1 MTYLIQKDVILMA
14 SNYVNSLYKDYEK
27 LEIKNQKIANEN
39 KLLKLKLDI
48 TESQN
53 QRLEKICQKQEKVL
67 EDIKYKNQSIIN
79 EKDKIIEEQN
89 KKIIELVNQLNLTKY
104 ERDMYLAKL
113 NIDGTNSG
121 IPTSQTPIN
130 KKKVIPNSRKNT
142 GGKIGGKY
150 NHQKNKLEKFS
161 DEEINE
167 NEDVT
172 LDECPHCHSKDI
184 VGLDS
189 EITKDEFDYQ
199 IKIIKKR
206 IHFKEYKC
214 SDCNNIVRKNIPV
227 NLKEE
232 NQYGNNVQ
240 ATALTLTNI
249 GNVPMNKVRKI
260 ICGLTMNEIDLS
272 EGYIA
277 KLQKRAASKLNNF
290 IKDLKFYI
298 MHLKLLYWDDTVIMI
313 NKTRGCMRFYGN
325 ENVALYCAHNKKNKK
340 GLDKDN
346 ILNMLPSSVVV
357 EHDHN
362 IINYHN
368 DYSFINAECCQ
379 HLNRD
384 LEKVKINI
392 SNRIW
397 CIKLKDLFNEY
408 DHKRKELIDKNIEH
422 FSDEEFN
429 EFISKINEYLLLGV
443 DEYLNDSKVYYA
455 DKEAALLI
463 RLMEYRDNYIYWT
476 LDFDIPFTNNL
487 SERAL
492 RGIKSKMKVSGQFQN
507 VNNAEYYAMIRSYIE
522 TCYRNGINGHEALV
536 RLMHD
541 NPYTLKDI
549 LEIGNQN
556 AEKSK

>member
-1 MTYLIQKDVILMA
+1 MT
-14 SNYVNSLYKDYEK
+14 SNYANGLYKDYEK
-27 LEIKNQKIANEN
+27 LEIKNQKVNKEN
-39 KLLKLKLDI
+39 KLLRLRLDI
-48 TESQN
+48 LESEN
-53 QRLEKICQKQEKVL
+53 QRKDKIIFKHEKII
-67 EDIKYKNQSIIN
+67 EDIETKNKKIID
-79 EKDKIIEEQN
+79 EKDKIIEAQN

-104 ERDMYLAKL
+104 ERDMYLSKL
-113 NIDGTNSG
+113 NIDGTNAG

-130 KKKVIPNSRKNT
+130 KKKIIPNSRKKTDN
-142 GGKIGGKY
+142 KIGG
-150 NHQKNKLEKFS
+150 QKNHKKHKLEKFK

-172 LDECPHCHSKDI
+172 LNECPHCHSKDLI
-184 VGLDS
+184 ELNS
-189 EITKDEFDYQ
+189 ETTKDEFDYQ

-214 SDCNNIVRKNIPV
+214 LNCNNVVRKDIPV

-260 ICGLTMNEIDLS
+260 ICGLTMDEIDLS
-272 EGYIA
+272 EGYIS
-277 KLQKRAASKLNNF
+277 KLQRRASLGLTKF
-290 IKDLKFYI
+290 ISDLKFYI
-298 MHLKLLYWDDTVIMI
+298 THLNLVYWDDTVIMI

-325 ENVALYCAHNKKNKK
+325 EDVALYCAHSQKNKV

-346 ILNMLPSSVVV
+346 ILNMLPSSAVV

-362 IINYHN
+362 ILNYHN

-384 LEKVKINI
+384 LEKVKTNI
-392 SNRIW
+392 PNRTW
-397 CIKLKDLFNEY
+397 SIKMKELFNEY
-408 DHKRKELIDKNIEH
+408 DHKRKELIAKKIDH
-422 FSDEEFN
+422 FTEEEFN
-429 EFISKINEYLLLGV
+429 EFISKINQFLLLGV
-443 DEYLNDSKVYYA
+443 EEYSNDSNVYYA

-476 LDFDIPFTNNL
+476 LDFNLPFTNNL

-507 VNNAEYYAMIRSYIE
+507 VTNAEYYGVIRSYIE
-522 TCYRNGINGHEALV
+522 TCYRNNVNGHEALI
-536 RLMHD
+536 RLMND
-541 NPYTLKDI
+541 NPYTLEEI
-549 LEIGNQN
+549 LEIGKQHS
-556 AEKSK
+556 EKSN

>member
-1 MTYLIQKDVILMA
+1 MA
-14 SNYVNSLYKDYEK
+14 SNYSNNLYKDYEK
-27 LEIKNQKIANEN
+27 ILKKNQELERKY
-39 KLLKLKLDI
+39 KLEKLHCDI
-48 TESQN
+48 IESQN
-53 QRLEKICQKQEKVL
+53 QRLEKICQKHEKIL
-67 EDIKYKNQSIIN
+67 EDIKTKNQSIID
-79 EKDKIIEEQN
+79 EKDKIIEAQN

-104 ERDMYLAKL
+104 ERDMYLSKL

-130 KKKVIPNSRKNT
+130 KKKIIPNSRKNT
-142 GGKIGGKY
+142 GGKIGGQEK
-150 NHQKNKLEKFS
+150 HKKSKLEKFT
-161 DEEINE
+161 DDEINE
-167 NEDVT
+167 NEEIT
-172 LDECPHCHSKDI
+172 LDECPHCHSKD
-184 VGLDS
+184 LEELES
-189 EITKDEFDYQ
+189 ETTKDEFDYQ

-214 SDCNNIVRKNIPV
+214 SDCNSIVRKNVPV

-277 KLQKRAASKLNNF
+277 KLQKRAASKLEKF
-290 IKDLKFYI
+290 IIDLKFYI
-298 MHLKLLYWDDTVIMI
+298 THLSLVYWDDTVIMI

-325 ENVALYCAHNKKNKK
+325 EDVALYCAHSQKNKA

-346 ILNMLPSSVVV
+346 ILNKLSNTAVV

-362 IINYHN
+362 IVNYH
-368 DYSFINAECCQ
+368 DEYSFINAECCQ

-392 SNRIW
+392 PNRIW
-397 CIKLKDLFNEY
+397 CIKMKELFNEY
-408 DHKRKELIDKNIEH
+408 DHKRKELIDKNIDH
-422 FSDEEFN
+422 FSEEEFD
-429 EFISKINEYLLLGV
+429 EFVSNINEYLLLGV
-443 DEYLNDSKVYYA
+443 EEYLNDSEAYYA

-476 LDFDIPFTNNL
+476 LDFNLPFTNNL

-507 VNNAEYYAMIRSYIE
+507 VNNAEYYGIIRSYIE
-522 TCYRNGINGHEALV
+522 TCYRNNVNGHEALT
-536 RLMHD
+536 RLMND
-541 NPYTLKDI
+541 NPYTLEEI
-549 LEIGNQN
+549 LEIGKQN